1 MVPTTKKSKTSTTS
15 APAGAADEAA
25 ERLRL
30 EKAREGGWSDLP
42 GSVHGWIV
50 EAIDEYKQGAGTGRA
65 GKESQE
71 VIDPRLRDVKKKYAP
86 NPLLRTAPLVPN
98 TSKEPGPSGY
108 VRSLYE
114 LVILG
119 WS

>member
-1 MVPTTKKSKTSTTS
+1 MDGCPNAGICVHERLAPNDPRLINMAPTTKKSKTSTS
-15 APAGAADEAA
+15 APAGAADAAA

-65 GKESQE
+65 GKGA
-71 VIDPRLRDVKKKYAP
+71 RR
-86 NPLLRTAPLVPN
+86 
-98 TSKEPGPSGY
+98 
-108 VRSLYE
+108 
-114 LVILG
+114 
-119 WS
+119 